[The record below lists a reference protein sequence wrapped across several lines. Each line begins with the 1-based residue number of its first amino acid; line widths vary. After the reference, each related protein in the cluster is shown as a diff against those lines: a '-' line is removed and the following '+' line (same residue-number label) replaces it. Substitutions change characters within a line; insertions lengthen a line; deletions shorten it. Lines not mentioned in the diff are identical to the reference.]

1 MSDVGDLL
9 VARYDHPT
17 RAYHDVRHLSEVL
30 AGIDLL
36 RPESADPE
44 VVELAGWFHDA
55 VYDLRRTDNE
65 AASADLARSLLSPY
79 LGVDVVD
86 EVARLVLLTRD
97 HAVAPRDSNAAVLC
111 DADLAILAGSRG
123 RYDDYASRIRLEYAH
138 LPDASFNAG
147 RSTVLRRLLDSP
159 SLFHTAYG
167 VEHWERAAR
176 ANLHRELTRRTG

>member
-44 VVELAGWFHDA
+44 VVDLAGWFHDA
-55 VYDLRRTDNE
+55 VYDLRRSDNE
-65 AASADLARSLLSPY
+65 AASADLARSLLTPY
-79 LGVDVVD
+79 LEPSVVD
-86 EVARLVLLTRD
+86 EVARLVVLTRD
-97 HAVAPRDSNAAVLC
+97 HEVTSGDPNAAVLC
-111 DADLAILAGSRG
+111 DADLAILAGSRD
-123 RYDDYASRIRLEYAH
+123 RYDDYAARNRLEYAH
-138 LPDASFNAG
+138 LPDETFSAG
-147 RSTVLRRLLDSP
+147 RSAVLRRLLDRP
-159 SLFHTAYG
+159 NLFHTAYG

-176 ANLHRELTRRTG
+176 ANLQRELTHLG